1 MAVKRRPRGPSL
13 PGKPFTAQH
22 FKAYASAMIFDDG
35 KKRAPEPWQMRVV
48 ADLFRGI
55 PEVWLVVPE
64 GNGKTTFLAQLGLY
78 GLEHSVSPWIPL
90 GAASREQAEIL
101 YTQASGFCERT
112 PWLTPRFRCFDGYR
126 RIRCHETGGRG
137 LQVYAADVKTG
148 DGVIPYPYAFV
159 DELHRHDDL
168 RLYSLWKGKLRK
180 RGAQIITI
188 STAGEPET
196 EFENTREEIRKRATT
211 RKRRGSYLRAYGPG
225 IALHEYMVQRDED
238 CDDMAK
244 VKQANPLKSVT
255 KAELKASYESPTLNL
270 GDWKRLKCN
279 RPTRSTETAITDKE
293 WDDAEVQDSV
303 IPKTVPVSVG
313 FDVGWKWDTT
323 AITPLWDGP
332 KYLLL
337 DEAIVIEPPRDNSTL
352 HPDVIKAEFQSIPQ
366 TIDVVVMDIH
376 RAEDIAAW
384 LEDEMGLTVVDQP
397 QGNPQKV
404 AEYEA
409 FMDALRNGKLRHT
422 GGPDLRAHVLNAIAR
437 RLPGGDFRFDRPVS
451 SRHKVQA
458 QDRRVIDALQAASM
472 VVEHAARKGP
482 PARSVYEDRPMMTG

>member
-1 MAVKRRPRGPSL
+1 
-13 PGKPFTAQH
+13 
-22 FKAYASAMIFDDG
+22 
-35 KKRAPEPWQMRVV
+35 MRVV
-48 ADLFRGI
+48 TDLFAKV
-55 PEVWLVVPE
+55 PEIWLIVPE

-78 GLEHSVSPWIPL
+78 GLQFSTSPWIPL

-112 PWLTPRFRCFDGYR
+112 PWLADRFRCFDGYR
-126 RIRCHETGGRG
+126 RIRCHDTGGRG

-159 DELHRHDDL
+159 DELHRHEDL

-196 EFENTREEIRKRATT
+196 EFENTREEIRKRADKRY
-211 RKRRGSYLRAYGPG
+211 RKGAYLRAYGPG
-225 IALHEYMVQRDED
+225 LVLHEYMVASDEGTE
-238 CDDMAK
+238 DMAK
-244 VKQANPLKSVT
+244 VKQANPLKAVT
-255 KAELKASYESPTLNL
+255 KRDLKAAYESPTLNL

-293 WDDAEVQDSV
+293 WDQAQVEGAEV
-303 IPKTVPVSVG
+303 PKTVSVDIG

-323 AITPLWDGP
+323 AITPLWTGP
-332 KYLLL
+332 KYMLL

-352 HPDVIKAEFQSIPQ
+352 HPDVIKAEFQALPWEV
-366 TIDVVVMDIH
+366 DFVVMDMS

-384 LEDEMGLTVVDQP
+384 LEDEMGLKVVDQP
-397 QGNPQKV
+397 QSTPQKV

-409 FMDALRNGKLRHT
+409 FMAAFRNGTLKHT
-422 GGPDLRAHVLNAIAR
+422 GGPELRAHVLNAIAR
-437 RLPGGDFRFDRPVS
+437 RLPGGDFRFDRPIS
-451 SRHKVQA
+451 SRHKPQA
-458 QDRRVIDALQAASM
+458 NDRRVIDALQAASM
-472 VVEHAARKGP
+472 VVEHAARKTP
-482 PARSVYEDRPMMTG
+482 TRSVYEDRPMMTG